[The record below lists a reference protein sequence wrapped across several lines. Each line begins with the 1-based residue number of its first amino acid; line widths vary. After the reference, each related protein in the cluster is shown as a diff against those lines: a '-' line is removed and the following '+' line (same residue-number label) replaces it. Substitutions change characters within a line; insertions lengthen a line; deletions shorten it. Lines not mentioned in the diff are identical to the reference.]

1 MIQRFNI
8 KDEKRKMLL
17 RLCSPFFVNFGLEML
32 FHGFQINKISPAKK
46 TKNKTV
52 QIKN

>member
-8 KDEKRKMLL
+8 KDEKRKKLS

-32 FHGFQINKISPAKK
+32 FHGVQINKISPAKNK
-46 TKNKTV
+46 TKKHFR
-52 QIKN
+52 